1 MYSNS
6 QIITGGEGLLHLDGT
21 EGGIRRGQGGQNTQI
36 VRVEGDPQEGCHVD
50 ASLGHL
56 FKDMAKQN
64 VTTAT
69 YL

>member
-21 EGGIRRGQGGQNTQI
+21 EGGIRRGQRRQHTEVVG
-36 VRVEGDPQEGCHVD
+36 VEGDPQEGRHGDV
-50 ASLGHL
+50 SLGHL